1 MGREAGSSI
10 RAAAAEGEGIAVT
23 RAAPKR
29 GGGRP
34 VATLAHVVADLARV
48 TAGER
53 PAWCAETTWQT
64 LRIAAGFARTDLRAE
79 VAAVGN
85 DAAAVAV
92 GVNRSTLR
100 GWRGRWLR

>member
-1 MGREAGSSI
+1 M
-10 RAAAAEGEGIAVT
+10 T
-23 RAAPKR
+23 RAAPKQNS
-29 GGGRP
+29 GRP

-64 LRIAAGFARTDLRAE
+64 LRIAAGFARTDLR
-79 VAAVGN
+79 VAVATVGN

-100 GWRGRWLR
+100 GWRGRWLK

>member
-1 MGREAGSSI
+1 M
-10 RAAAAEGEGIAVT
+10 T

-64 LRIAAGFARTDLRAE
+64 LRNAVMAEQWPLDQKDRRAMFTKLRDEHAASTDRVGFITNAFKAVDPDAE
-79 VAAVGN
+79 SFLKAESKGS
-85 DAAAVAV
+85 DE
-92 GVNRSTLR
+92 L
-100 GWRGRWLR
+100 

>member
-1 MGREAGSSI
+1 M
-10 RAAAAEGEGIAVT
+10 T

-53 PAWCAETTWQT
+53 PGWCAETTWQA

>member
-1 MGREAGSSI
+1 M
-10 RAAAAEGEGIAVT
+10 T

-53 PAWCAETTWQT
+53 PAWCAETTWQA

-85 DAAAVAV
+85 DAAAATV

-100 GWRGRWLR
+100 GWRGRWLK